1 MSKRLVIAILVLF
14 MAGVA
19 FAQGPPT
26 SKLEGKVVDDTG
38 SPLPGVSVEATSPKL
53 VGKATGVTDGEGSFR
68 LFSLPSGSYEVV
80 FTLQGFKTL
89 IRKDVVIQMSQ
100 TITLNVSLQQTAI
113 EESVTV
119 IGQSPLIDVKS
130 TVKGQ
135 TMTKEVF
142 MSLPR

>member
-1 MSKRLVIAILVLF
+1 MTKRIVIAILVLF

-26 SKLEGKVVDDTG
+26 SKLEGKIVDNTG

-53 VGKATGVTDGEGSFR
+53 VGKATGVTDGEGTFR
-68 LFSLPSGSYEVV
+68 LFSLPSGIYEVV

-100 TITLNVSLQQTAI
+100 TIPTFANIQPYTYNLFQIN
-113 EESVTV
+113 
-119 IGQSPLIDVKS
+119 
-130 TVKGQ
+130 
-135 TMTKEVF
+135 
-142 MSLPR
+142 